1 MSNEK
6 KGIAILGSTGSIG
19 TQALEVISSYPD
31 EFELVVI
38 TANSNAELL
47 IAQAKKFLP
56 NTVVIC
62 DESKFQQV
70 RDALWDDDIKV
81 FTGKKSLE
89 QVVEM
94 TEINTV
100 LTAVVGFAGLYPTI
114 RAIESGKNIA
124 LANKETLVVAGDLV
138 TKLAREKGVNI
149 YPVDSEHSAIFQCLS
164 GEFHN
169 PIEKIYLTASGG
181 PFLGKSIEEL
191 QHVTKKDAL
200 DHPNWNMGDK
210 ITIDSATMMN
220 KGFEVIEARWIFNLP
235 AEKIDVIVHPQSVV
249 HSLVQFQ
256 DGSMKAQIGL
266 RDMKLP
272 IQYALTYP
280 NRLKTEG
287 ERFNFMDFPN
297 WSFQQPDTDTFRNLK
312 LAYIALERKGT
323 AACALNA
330 ANEETVKLFLE
341 NKITFLDIARINEE
355 VMNQVENTLNPTL
368 EDYLKT
374 DLQAREVVKSLASN
388 LERKSS

>member
-1 MSNEK
+1 
-6 KGIAILGSTGSIG
+6 
-19 TQALEVISSYPD
+19 
-31 EFELVVI
+31 
-38 TANSNAELL
+38 
-47 IAQAKKFLP
+47 
-56 NTVVIC
+56 
-62 DESKFQQV
+62 
-70 RDALWDDDIKV
+70 
-81 FTGKKSLE
+81 
-89 QVVEM
+89 
-94 TEINTV
+94 
-100 LTAVVGFAGLYPTI
+100 
-114 RAIESGKNIA
+114 
-124 LANKETLVVAGDLV
+124 
-138 TKLAREKGVNI
+138 
-149 YPVDSEHSAIFQCLS
+149 
-164 GEFHN
+164 
-169 PIEKIYLTASGG
+169 
-181 PFLGKSIEEL
+181 
-191 QHVTKKDAL
+191 L

-323 AACALNA
+323 AACALN
-330 ANEETVKLFLE
+330 
-341 NKITFLDIARINEE
+341 
-355 VMNQVENTLNPTL
+355 
-368 EDYLKT
+368 
-374 DLQAREVVKSLASN
+374 
-388 LERKSS
+388 

>member
-47 IAQAKKFLP
+47 IAQAKKHLP

-62 DESKFQQV
+62 DESKFEQV

-138 TKLAREKGVNI
+138 TKIAREKGVNI

-181 PFLGKSIEEL
+181 PFLGKSLEEL
-191 QHVTKKDAL
+191 QHVTKNDAL

-220 KGFEVIEARWIFNLP
+220 KGFEVIEARWLFNLP

-256 DGSMKAQIGL
+256 DGSLKAQIGL
-266 RDMKLP
+266 PDMKLP

-280 NRLKTEG
+280 NRLVTES

-297 WSFQQPDTDTFRNLK
+297 WSFQKVDSDTFRNLK

-323 AACALNA
+323 VACALNA
-330 ANEETVKLFLE
+330 ANEETVQLFLD
-341 NKITFLDIARINEE
+341 NKITFLDIPRINEE
-355 VMNQVENTLNPTL
+355 VMNQVENILNPTL

-374 DLQAREVVKSLASN
+374 DLEARELVKTLTAN
-388 LERKSS
+388 LERKS

>member
-19 TQALEVISSYPD
+19 TQALEVISSYPN

-100 LTAVVGFAGLYPTI
+100 LTAVVGFSGLYPTI

-280 NRLKTEG
+280 NRLKTES

-323 AACALNA
+323 VACALNA

-368 EDYLKT
+368 EDYLET
-374 DLQAREVVKSLASN
+374 DLEAREIVKTLASN
-388 LERKSS
+388 LEGKNS

>member
-100 LTAVVGFAGLYPTI
+100 LTAVVGFSGLYPTI

-181 PFLGKSIEEL
+181 PFLGKSLEEL

-341 NKITFLDIARINEE
+341 NKIAFLDIARINEE
-355 VMNQVENTLNPTL
+355 VMNQVGNTLNPTL

-374 DLQAREVVKSLASN
+374 DLEAREMVKTLSAN
-388 LERKSS
+388 LERKNS